1 MILGLPLPPAI
12 LQPPIPI
19 APSHVEDFSLS
30 RLGSSYSLSRTRFF
44 FAPPFSRRPVP
55 RSPVASYIELPPRTP
70 PFRANSKAIR
80 MASGTTY
87 TKTKNF
93 FVARTGMPVH
103 FSVRAFI
110 DRVSLCVDA
119 LSRAVPRLP
128 SSFCISYTA
137 CSSIVCPRVVI
148 YADVATYA
156 DRDLIYVKRIL
167 TAKKDVT

>member
-30 RLGSSYSLSRTRFF
+30 RLGSSHSLSRARFF
-44 FAPPFSRRPVP
+44 FPPTVSLVLPSP
-55 RSPVASYIELPPRTP
+55 RSTSSPVASYIELPPRTP

-93 FVARTGMPVH
+93 FVARTRHARPLFCPGLYRSCLFVRG
-103 FSVRAFI
+103 RAFS
-110 DRVSLCVDA
+110 RRPATSFVLLYFVHRLLLYC
-119 LSRAVPRLP
+119 LS
-128 SSFCISYTA
+128 SSRYLRGRCH
-137 CSSIVCPRVVI
+137 VR
-148 YADVATYA
+148 
-156 DRDLIYVKRIL
+156 
-167 TAKKDVT
+167 